1 MRRKP
6 GTPSRTCERPFLSIQ
21 AQDFIEERARYP
33 SPYPK
38 ASFLSIQAQD
48 FIEDNHVPRTDVEK
62 LCEFLSIQAQDFIEE
77 TAYEVHTDE

>member
-1 MRRKP
+1 MRIFRRDLRS
-6 GTPSRTCERPFLSIQ
+6 GRHTFLSIQ
-21 AQDFIEERARYP
+21 AQDFIEEATSHTTIPRP
-33 SPYPK
+33 
-38 ASFLSIQAQD
+38 SFLSIQAQD

>member
-1 MRRKP
+1 MRSPRIDAAKL
-6 GTPSRTCERPFLSIQ
+6 RQVRFLSIQ